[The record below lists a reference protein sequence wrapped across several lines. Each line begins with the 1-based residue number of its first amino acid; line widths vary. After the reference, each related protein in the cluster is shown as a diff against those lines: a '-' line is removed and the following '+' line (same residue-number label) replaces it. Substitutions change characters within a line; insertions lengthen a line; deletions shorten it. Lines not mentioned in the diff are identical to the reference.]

1 MNKGFFIVLE
11 GPDRSGKSTQASL
24 LKQWLTEKGYSVIL
38 TREPG
43 GTAVSEKIRGILLDP
58 SMKIAPFAE
67 LFLFAASRSQYMK
80 EIIKPAIAAGKVIIS
95 DRFTLST
102 EAYQGYGRGLP
113 LDAIRQINDIATE
126 GIKPDITIVFKVS
139 EKEFDKRIRE
149 EEKNSPD
156 RFERENIDFRKKII
170 RAYSDFSSRNDINSI
185 DASKGI
191 DEIHDEIRAIISA
204 KLGL

>member
-1 MNKGFFIVLE
+1 MKKGFFIVLE

-24 LKQWLTEKGYSVIL
+24 LKQWLTEKGYSVVL

-43 GTAVSEKIRGILLDP
+43 GTAVSEKIRSILLDP
-58 SMKIAPFAE
+58 SVKIGPFAE
-67 LFLFAASRSQYMK
+67 MFLFAASRSQHMT
-80 EIIKPAIAAGKVIIS
+80 EIIKPAIAAGNIIIS
-95 DRFTLST
+95 DRFTMST

-113 LDAIRQINDIATE
+113 LDAIRQINNIATE
-126 GIKPDITIVFKVS
+126 EIKPDITIVFKVS

-156 RFERENIDFRKKII
+156 RFEREDIDFRNKII
-170 RAYSDFSSRNDINSI
+170 RAYSDFSSRKDINSI
-185 DASKGI
+185 DASKSI
-191 DEIHDEIRAIISA
+191 EKIQSEIRAIISA